1 MEGNGVRRSK
11 VEMGQV
17 KSSCNE
23 KGKEEK
29 VFCSWVELSRA
40 GFEWRVMEYEE
51 VKWRWVK

>member
-29 VFCSWVELSRA
+29 VF
-40 GFEWRVMEYEE
+40 
-51 VKWRWVK
+51 